1 MANQFLIK
9 ETMEAMRNLSAS
21 EITALQNGT
30 YDGVQLLGYYEKG
43 DTPAPIIYHYIDLLN
58 EPDPGPDDGGSIIAV
73 SGIKLIHTF
82 PEKVDV
88 GYFGAYKAGDV
99 TQIIQKVI
107 DKYKSVVISKDC
119 LINPVDS
126 NYPASKFGGG
136 IKLRTNSTLS
146 FINQATL
153 KMEPTAAD
161 SYTFISCVNISNVSI
176 YAPKIMGDVGE
187 HLNIVGEDGYG
198 IYIVD
203 CENINV
209 YEGYISKCWGDG
221 YYVGSD
227 SKGTKG
233 GGLFNCIA
241 DDNRRQG
248 LSIVSW
254 EEGLVN
260 GGAYINTG
268 KTLFKAPGYG
278 IDIEPNAKG
287 TDIIN
292 VTLTNVTTRNNKKGG
307 LQLVPGFLTD
317 EKYINPSYN
326 VKITNYTSVDDG
338 TSGAIRFAN
347 PPLETKGM
355 RPSEKI
361 YGTIFIQGVTILNSK
376 ERSIDFA
383 RWFEGSPKVV
393 LRDIYIENCNQDHI
407 VSTNESQCAVVAYI
421 DPAQSLQLGHGEV
434 SIENITIVDNRTAKW
449 MLVPIWLYCG
459 STQSIDNFYIKNVST
474 YGQKSV
480 SNGEI
485 IISKTNGFKN
495 EYTVKKYRSFSS
507 DLDIVS
513 GSFNGIVLS
522 STVDN
527 VFTLP
532 LANNSV
538 GLEYEF
544 ENPNAIVSQIRVKSG
559 DSIGNSV
566 NNAATSLVLR
576 TNRDRIRVRS
586 VGRNKWEIVEQYGT
600 ITTNGFFS
608 GFKNKNLTRYAATIP
623 SISGEQGDEVYN
635 STNIIGQPLGWK
647 YIGSNWIPFGVIGM
661 LQAIPSADSALSPSA
676 TYSQSEAQSV
686 LNELRDLKTKLKAA
700 KILAD

>member
-9 ETMEAMRNLSAS
+9 ETMTAMQGLSAA
-21 EITALQNGT
+21 EITALQDGT
-30 YDGVQLLGYYEKG
+30 YEGVQLLGYYEKG
-43 DTPAPIIYHYIDLLN
+43 DTPAPIIYYLAPLT
-58 EPDPGPDDGGSIIAV
+58 PDPGPDDGGSIIAL
-73 SGIKLIHTF
+73 SGIKLIHKF

-99 TQIIQKVI
+99 TQIIQKVV
-107 DKYKSVVISKDC
+107 DRYKSVIISKDC
-119 LINPVDS
+119 LINPVDV
-126 NYPASKFGGG
+126 NYPTSKFNGG
-136 IKLRTNSTLS
+136 IKLRTNSTLT

-153 KMEPTAAD
+153 KMVPTAAIA
-161 SYTFISCVNISNVSI
+161 YTFINCVNVSNVSI
-176 YAPKIMGDVGE
+176 YAPKIIGDVGE
-187 HLNIVGEDGYG
+187 HLNIEGEDGYG

-203 CENINV
+203 SENINV
-209 YEGYISKCWGDG
+209 YEGYVSKCWGDG
-221 YYVGSD
+221 YYIGSD

-254 EEGLVN
+254 EEGLVD
-260 GGAYINTG
+260 GGAYVNTG
-268 KTLFKAPGYG
+268 RTSFTAPGYG

-287 TDIIN
+287 TDKIN
-292 VTLTNVTTRNNKKGG
+292 VTLANVTTKNNEKGG
-307 LQLVPGFLTD
+307 LQLVPGFFTD
-317 EKYINPSYN
+317 VKYINPSYN
-326 VKITNYTSVDDG
+326 VKVTNYTSVDDG

-347 PPLETKGM
+347 PPLATMGM

-361 YGTIFIQGVTILNSK
+361 YGAIFIQGVTILNSK

-383 RWFEGSPKVV
+383 RWFEGSPKVT

-434 SIENITIVDNRTAKW
+434 SIENITIVDNRTTKW

-459 STQSIDNFYIKNVST
+459 TTQSIDNFYIKNINT

-485 IISKTNGFKN
+485 VISKTNGFKN
-495 EYTVKKYRSFSS
+495 EYAVKKYKSFSS
-507 DLDIVS
+507 DLDIIS

-522 STVDN
+522 SNVNN

-544 ENPNAIVSQIRVKSG
+544 ENPNAVVSQIRVKAG
-559 DSIGNSV
+559 DRLGNNV
-566 NNAATSLVLR
+566 NNTATSLVLR
-576 TNRDRIRVRS
+576 TNSDRIRVRS
-586 VGRNKWEIVEQYGT
+586 VGRNKWEIVEQFGT
-600 ITTNGFFS
+600 ITTNGFVS
-608 GFKNKNLTRYAATIP
+608 GFKNKDLIRYSVTIP
-623 SISGEQGDEVYN
+623 SISAEQGDEVYN
-635 STNIIGQPLGWK
+635 STNTIGQPLGWK
-647 YIGSNWIPFGVIGM
+647 YIGSNWIPFGIIGM
-661 LQAIPSADSALSPSA
+661 LQAIPSANSATLPSA
-676 TYSQSEAQSV
+676 TYIQSEVESI
-686 LNELRDLKTKLKAA
+686 LTELRDLKSKLRTAGV
-700 KILAD
+700 LAT